1 MSYKISVVIRNKNQ
15 SDSLAFLLKNLKER
29 YFDDIDE
36 VIVIDNKSTDSSL
49 DVISKYKAKLVTI
62 KNFSYGGSANLAAE
76 SSSNN
81 IVVLSSAHAYPVS
94 YDFFLQI
101 KLKFQQNS
109 NLAGVRCLH
118 NSNDYKNYINNI
130 SSKVDPNKS
139 GLIFCGSAFNKK
151 VWEKHNFK
159 ADVQTFED
167 KEWSK
172 RVLGLGYEIDFSPS
186 IFAYDIKRTSKQK
199 FFRFKNEVIGGYQ
212 LWHTDFKK
220 TVLLKFFMFSILSI
234 IKRSIVDLFYTFKRF
249 FFMIKFIFNKPE
261 RF

>member
-1 MSYKISVVIRNKNQ
+1 MNYKISVVIRNKNQ
-15 SDSLAFLLKNLKER
+15 SGSLAFLLKNLKDR
-29 YFDDIDE
+29 YSEDIDE
-36 VIVIDNKSTDSSL
+36 IIVVDNKSTDSSL

-81 IVVLSSAHAYPVS
+81 IVVLFSAHAYPVS
-94 YDFFLQI
+94 HDFFLQI
-101 KLKFQQNS
+101 KLKFEQNS

-139 GLIFCGSAFNKK
+139 GLIFCCSAFNKI

-186 IFAYDIKRTSKQK
+186 IFAYDIKRTPEQK

-220 TVLLKFFMFSILSI
+220 TTLLKNFIFSILSI
-234 IKRSIVDLFYTFKRF
+234 IKRSIVDLYYTIKKF
-249 FFMIKFIFNKPE
+249 FFVIKFIFNKPK